1 MTQDDDRLLKA
12 AARVFRETEETLDE
26 RWDKLA
32 AGELSP
38 EEVETL
44 RAEAGRSP
52 EAAAAWAAFQPLGA
66 GFEAEVVRRIRE
78 VQRDAPDV
86 DAAKPMPPTGPAA
99 APASVSTLTPKPRA
113 WRRWT
118 VPASLAAA
126 ATVALAVWSGRPA
139 PLPDYALR
147 LEGATSAQRGASPG
161 AAEGTPA
168 AFVEGNRLELVLTP
182 ATATTGAV
190 EARVLL
196 LAGGALRPL
205 PAPPLETSP
214 QGAVRLRGTV
224 GRDVVLPPGDSLLLV
239 AVGRPGALPAPDA
252 LRAALQGTGPA
263 HGAGWTGWAV
273 PVRFQP

>member
-1 MTQDDDRLLKA
+1 MKQQDDDRLLDA
-12 AARVFRETEETLDE
+12 AARAFRETEEKLDE

-38 EEVETL
+38 EEIEKL
-44 RAEAGRSP
+44 REEARRSP

-66 GFEAEVVRRIRE
+66 GFEAEMVRRIQD
-78 VQRDAPDV
+78 VQRPAAAP
-86 DAAKPMPPTGPAA
+86 A
-99 APASVSTLTPKPRA
+99 APASVSTLKPKPRA
-113 WRRWT
+113 WRPWA

-126 ATVALAVWSGRPA
+126 AAVVLAVWSGRPD

-147 LEGATSAQRGASPG
+147 LEGATSAQRGASAG

-168 AFVEGNRLELVLTP
+168 VFVEGNRLELVLTP

-214 QGAVRLRGTV
+214 QGAMRLRGTV
-224 GRDVVLPPGDSLLLV
+224 GRDVALPPGDSILLV

-252 LRAALQGTGPA
+252 LRAALQGASPA